1 MNLGRWLD
9 RSKKRKRRK
18 ESVKFLSSLDGKLRI
33 YGELLEL
40 GESEELEISDSALV
54 VHSSV
59 AKLLSD
65 QRFL

>member
-1 MNLGRWLD
+1 MNLDRWLD

-40 GESEELEISDSALV
+40 SESEELEISDSALV

>member
-1 MNLGRWLD
+1 MNLDRWLD

-40 GESEELEISDSALV
+40 GESEELEISGSALV

>member
-1 MNLGRWLD
+1 MNLDRWLD

>member
-1 MNLGRWLD
+1 LD